1 VQPVSRILVGTAGW
15 SIPRLSAAR
24 CPGEG
29 THLQRYS
36 RLFNGAEINSSFYR
50 SHAAATYA
58 KWANATSPEFRFAVK
73 LPRLITHEQKLRRS
87 RPALRLFLRETE
99 GLSTRRGPLLV
110 QLPPSLHFE
119 PRVAGRFFEILR
131 AEHEGLV
138 VCEPRHETW
147 FAPASNAMLTRFNV
161 ARVAADPPPAAGAES
176 PAGWPG
182 IVYFRLHGSPRK
194 YWSQYDS
201 ACIDALAD
209 TLRTVPPSADV
220 WCMFD
225 NTASGAAF
233 ENAWQLHQAVRG
245 ERSAQA

>member
-1 VQPVSRILVGTAGW
+1 MFIGTAGW
-15 SIPRLSAAR
+15 SIPRVSAAR

-36 RLFNGAEINSSFYR
+36 RLFHGAEINSSFYR
-50 SHAAATYA
+50 AHAPATYA
-58 KWANATSPEFRFAVK
+58 KWANSTPSDFRFAVK

-87 RPALRLFLRETE
+87 RAPLRQFLQETGAL
-99 GLSTRRGPLLV
+99 GAKRGPLLV
-110 QLPPSLHFE
+110 QLPPSLQFE

-131 AEHEGLV
+131 SEHEGFA

-147 FAPASNAMLTRFNV
+147 FSPGAEAMLTRYGI
-161 ARVAADPPPAAGAES
+161 ARVAADPSPAAGADS

-194 YWSQYDS
+194 YWSPYDS
-201 ACIDALAD
+201 HYIERLAD
-209 TLRTVPPSADV
+209 TLRMAPPSTEV

-233 ENAWQLHQAVRG
+233 DNAWQLHQMVRG
-245 ERSAQA
+245 ELGAQA